1 MNLNLL
7 YSTQHFYKYS
17 LMVVESLG
25 IDMKRCEIYSQKTLL
40 FYYFSTA
47 EIENLFL
54 LEIVNKKNNGKL
66 NSILQT
72 ELKNVLISAVEK

>member
-1 MNLNLL
+1 LICDAVSQIFFVCYPSRHL
-7 YSTQHFYKYS
+7 TCFYE
-17 LMVVESLG
+17 ES
-25 IDMKRCEIYSQKTLL
+25 
-40 FYYFSTA
+40 
-47 EIENLFL
+47 ENLFL